1 MRYLPP
7 GMGAEAMAKNLS
19 LGDFFPVS
27 SGEVREAVPDYYRDD
42 FEEGA
47 PMDMRYCHGLAKS
60 LEAGAAR
67 LLTAARSDAAE
78 GGPGNLDELIEGLE
92 RLEENASALFS
103 PFLRRAEAAGA
114 SWAEPLIRA
123 LESLRDCRWQMMVLR
138 ADTDR
143 EDAAPT
149 FSDAGTLRKLIDGL

>member
-1 MRYLPP
+1 
-7 GMGAEAMAKNLS
+7 MAKNLS

-27 SGEVREAVPDYYRDD
+27 RGEVREAVPDYYRNDRDD

-47 PMDMRYCHGLAKS
+47 PMDMMYCHGLAKS

-67 LLTAARSDAAE
+67 LLTAAKAEAESDE

-92 RLEENASALFS
+92 RLEENAYALFA
-103 PFLRRAEAAGA
+103 PFMPRAEAAGA

-123 LESLRDCRWQMMVLR
+123 LESLRDCRWHIMVLR
-138 ADTDR
+138 AETDR
-143 EDAAPT
+143 DDAAPT
-149 FSDAGTLRKLIDGL
+149 FSDAATLRKFLDGLS